1 MSPQQYIPD
10 DARDW
15 LALFSIPGIGPGRF
29 MQLVSAFGSPSAALE
44 AGVHEWSA
52 LTGFGEKAT
61 AAFTHG
67 INVKFVDS
75 QLTALEKTGASMAVI
90 GGADYPRLLARIA
103 QAPPFVFYRG
113 IPSLEEEAAIAV
125 VGARKPS
132 PYGRKMAKEIADGLA
147 RAGVTVV
154 SGLALGVD
162 GLAHEATIAAEGRTI
177 GILGSGLDIMYP
189 REHKSL
195 ADAVADNGMVMSEFP
210 FGTPPSR
217 ENFPKRNRI
226 ISGLAQGTVII
237 EAKKISGALST
248 ARHALEQNRDV
259 YAVPGLAGSAL
270 SEGTNNLIKAGAQL
284 ITSAEDILVDL
295 HLAARPKPDT
305 RNLPKLTPLQ
315 ETVCRHLG
323 ETPCHIDQLALD
335 SGLTIG
341 ELSSV
346 LLDLELMGVV
356 GQEAGKRFYRV

>member
-1 MSPQQYIPD
+1 MSAQPYIPE

-15 LALFSIPGIGPGRF
+15 LALFSIAGIGPGRF
-29 MQLVSAFGSPSAALE
+29 MQLVSAFGSPASALQAGPDEWNALPGFGDNAVAALRKGPDERFVE
-44 AGVHEWSA
+44 A
-52 LTGFGEKAT
+52 
-61 AAFTHG
+61 
-67 INVKFVDS
+67 
-75 QLTALEKTGASMAVI
+75 QLTALEKAGASMAVI
-90 GGADYPRLLARIA
+90 GGKGYSPLLARIA
-103 QAPPFVFYRG
+103 HPPPFIFYQGDPVF
-113 IPSLEEEAAIAV
+113 EDEAAIAV
-125 VGARKPS
+125 VGARVPS
-132 PYGRKMAKEIADGLA
+132 PYGRKMARQIADGLA

-162 GLAHEATIAAEGRTI
+162 GLSHEAALAAAGRTI
-177 GILGSGLDIMYP
+177 GILGSGLDVMYP
-189 REHKSL
+189 REHADL
-195 ADAVADNGMVMSEFP
+195 ARQVTQHGAVISEFP
-210 FGTPPSR
+210 FGAPPAR

-237 EAKKISGALST
+237 EARKISGALST

-259 YAVPGLAGSAL
+259 YAVPGPAGSAL

-284 ITSAEDILVDL
+284 ITSADDILADL
-295 HLAARPKPDT
+295 QLATRPKRERRSQPA
-305 RNLPKLTPLQ
+305 LSPLQ